1 MKLSKIYLLVIIIN
15 VLLVSGCTDV
25 KDYYFNIDKSPEV
38 KIKVYG
44 EWKENNQ
51 RDTIK
56 VNKSVEIEYYVTDED
71 GDAFKSN
78 VGLTLETQYAFYYS
92 ELPNEK
98 KYIIGTTTEGLK
110 RFTIVAKDEY
120 GKKGTT
126 NLEFV
131 AIKNLLPV
139 VKFSVLVIGENE
151 IEVNAESSYDRDK
164 KYGGGISY
172 YKYDLNGYKFDSY
185 SPIARYKFGTGGIKV
200 IKVKVVDNDN
210 EQSTEETQLVSL

>member
-56 VNKSVEIEYYVTDED
+56 INKDVEIEYSVTDED
-71 GDAFKSN
+71 GDGFKSN
-78 VGLTLETQYAFYYS
+78 VELTLETQYSFYYS